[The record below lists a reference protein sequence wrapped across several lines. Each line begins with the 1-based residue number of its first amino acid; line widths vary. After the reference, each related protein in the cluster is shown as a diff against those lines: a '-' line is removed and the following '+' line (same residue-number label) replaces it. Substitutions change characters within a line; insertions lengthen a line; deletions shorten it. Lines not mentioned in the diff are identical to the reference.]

1 LTQDEIAQLVGASR
15 EAANRALANFV
26 HRGWIQLEGNSLL
39 ILNSEGLARRAR

>member
-1 LTQDEIAQLVGASR
+1 
-15 EAANRALANFV
+15 V